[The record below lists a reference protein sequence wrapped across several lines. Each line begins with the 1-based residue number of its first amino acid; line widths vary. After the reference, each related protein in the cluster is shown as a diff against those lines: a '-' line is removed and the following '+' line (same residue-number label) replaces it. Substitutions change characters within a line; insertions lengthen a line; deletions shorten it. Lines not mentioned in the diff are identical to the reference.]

1 MVSYVSGSLKKLRN
15 GQVNS
20 MRNARDSDGQRKKKK
35 TKSKK
40 KDRIPRARAGS
51 IALSIV
57 ERQELDRACK
67 KGFLTLDGRKAGHG
81 SLSQLCTSVSLK
93 GSKLAV
99 AHREWCDK
107 GVKPNIIL
115 YKASGRSREVLDH
128 IVVDLSPL
136 RNQVS
141 DKWRS
146 EILDA
151 ALKAGMVL
159 QSAEESDECEVELE
173 FNPHGSDKSISQVFS
188 GEFRL
193 PVADLPFVSMGFFKG
208 ERSNAKAMAREL
220 SLLWDLPELE
230 KEEFDI
236 AAKNTHKGGRH
247 QNNHG
252 ATRKE
257 ITNAKDSRRAKRRKV
272 RKDDWEQRM
281 DRFVRY

>member
-1 MVSYVSGSLKKLRN
+1 
-15 GQVNS
+15 

-35 TKSKK
+35 KAKSKK
-40 KDRIPRARAGS
+40 KEKIPRARVGAS
-51 IALSIV
+51 SLSIM

-151 ALKAGMVL
+151 AFKAGMVL
-159 QSAEESDECEVELE
+159 QSAEQSDECEVELE
-173 FNPHGSDKSISQVFS
+173 FNSHGSDESISQIFS
-188 GEFRL
+188 DAGESRL

-220 SLLWDLPELE
+220 SQLWNLPELE
-230 KEEFDI
+230 KEEFEV
-236 AAKNTHKGGRH
+236 AAKSTHKGGRY

-252 ATRKE
+252 ETRKE

-281 DRFVRY
+281 DRFVRYQ